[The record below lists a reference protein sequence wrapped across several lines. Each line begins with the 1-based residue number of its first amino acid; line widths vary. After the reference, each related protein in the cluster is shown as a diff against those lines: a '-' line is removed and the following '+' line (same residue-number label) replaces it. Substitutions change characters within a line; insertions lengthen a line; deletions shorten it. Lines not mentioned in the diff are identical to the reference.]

1 MKLLST
7 NSLCVEHNVT
17 CHQVFSTLERAGI
30 KPRMATGFGSKTAR
44 WWGPEAKAPLVAER
58 ARIDANREA
67 RQMSRA
73 AAHEAAQAKA
83 STPALAAPKAPASDS
98 VDGVL
103 GDISRQNCV
112 LLGLLNHICDAAALA
127 ATRPVAV
134 VFADDDKAA
143 LGSLAAQGQ
152 GAAVTAADT
161 RALVVTLVHAMAQL
175 TTRATRM
182 EDTLTQLLDAA
193 TKPVA
198 VDGRTLEA
206 AIANGR
212 DDPAH

>member
-7 NSLCVEHNVT
+7 NTLSTKHNLT
-17 CHQVFSTLERAGI
+17 YQQVLNVLEATGV
-30 KPRMATGFGSKTAR
+30 KPRMTSGTNKNQAR
-44 WWGPEAKAPLVAER
+44 WWGPEANAPVASER
-58 ARIDANREA
+58 ARIDANRKE
-67 RQMSRA
+67 MRA
-73 AAHEAAQAKA
+73 LRGAAHDEAQAKA
-83 STPALAAPKAPASDS
+83 RTPALAAPKAPASDS

-103 GDISRQNCV
+103 GVISRQNCV
-112 LLGLLNHICDAAALA
+112 IVDLLNRIDTALS
-127 ATRPVAV
+127 RPSY
-134 VFADDDKAA
+134 VFLGDDDKAA

-161 RALVVTLVHAMAQL
+161 RALTVTLVHAMVQL